1 MYLFTAYF
9 LYYDGEAS
17 FFALSLV
24 DWLVSVHSHHLFV
37 AQVKF
42 LLYMNVFSFS
52 LLSRLPLIRGYCPR
66 TIFSFYAKKRVTVVQ
81 LSIS

>member
-9 LYYDGEAS
+9 LYYDGEA
-17 FFALSLV
+17 FFIALSLV

-42 LLYMNVFSFS
+42 FL
-52 LLSRLPLIRGYCPR
+52 
-66 TIFSFYAKKRVTVVQ
+66 
-81 LSIS
+81 

>member
-9 LYYDGEAS
+9 LYYDGEA

-24 DWLVSVHSHHLFV
+24 DWLVNVHSHLLFV

-42 LLYMNVFSFS
+42 FL
-52 LLSRLPLIRGYCPR
+52 
-66 TIFSFYAKKRVTVVQ
+66 
-81 LSIS
+81 